1 MSVDVTVETTIDR
14 PVIVVADYAGDPS
27 NAPAW
32 YRRIASAEWQTEPP
46 VRVGSQVTFTA
57 TFLGKRLV
65 YTYEVIEHEPSAH
78 LTMRTAQGPFPMTT
92 SYTWSPVGADA
103 TRMTLRNHGEPA
115 GFSRLTA
122 PLVSFA
128 MRRAMTQDLA
138 KLAEILESR

>member
-78 LTMRTAQGPFPMTT
+78 LTMRQRKA
-92 SYTWSPVGADA
+92 
-103 TRMTLRNHGEPA
+103 R
-115 GFSRLTA
+115 SR
-122 PLVSFA
+122 
-128 MRRAMTQDLA
+128 
-138 KLAEILESR
+138 

>member
-1 MSVDVTVETTIDR
+1 MTVDVTVETTIDR
-14 PVIVVADYAGDPS
+14 PLRVVADYAGDPS
-27 NAPAW
+27 NAPTW
-32 YRRIASAEWQTEPP
+32 YRRIASADWQTEPP

-65 YTYEVIEHEPSAH
+65 YTYEVTDHEPGAH
-78 LTMRTAQGPFPMTT
+78 LTMRTAQGPFPMNTT
-92 SYTWSPVGADA
+92 YTWSPVGADA
-103 TRMTLRNHGEPA
+103 TQMTLRNHGEPA